1 MPYSNKERMSE
12 TMKYDYIY
20 SEAIDIITAKKDDGT
35 KFFTKDTVC
44 VAVTEDEKL
53 YSAFNKTEYAEGK
66 LITGSSEKEVI
77 RKIAAGGNSRI
88 AAMITMNCID
98 MVPVLPDSE
107 EIEELLKLDKY
118 NATTDVISPNNKY
131 IKVKDLSEYDPNGD
145 NSAIEILKVDIT
157 AKRSEKDKLL
167 GFTPDFDKVTDEGE
181 TKSET
186 KFLFAMPGRDKQ
198 EPAPGQPGP
207 LPENQMP
214 LQQGQAPF
222 YTMDDVVHQYQPV
235 DGRHKSGMNAS
246 LMSNQASMP
255 MNRSQMM
262 SGQYMQPGGAVS
274 QQFPPNGQMM
284 NQPYMQQQGM
294 INGQY
299 PQQGAPNGQMMNQPY
314 MQQGMMNGQYVQQSA
329 VNGQYSPN
337 GQMVN
342 QQYMG
347 QGMMNGQY
355 SGQMMNGGYMGQG
368 MMNGQYGGQMMN
380 QQYMGQGMM
389 NGQYGGQMMNQQYMG
404 QGMMN
409 GQYGGQMMN
418 GGYMGQGM
426 MNGQYG
432 GQMMN
437 GSPYMQQQEEM
448 DPKYL
453 NQDMINGNNNNNNNN
468 K

>member
-167 GFTPDFDKVTDEGE
+167 GFTPDFDKFTDDGE

-186 KFLFAMPGRDKQ
+186 K
-198 EPAPGQPGP
+198 
-207 LPENQMP
+207 
-214 LQQGQAPF
+214 
-222 YTMDDVVHQYQPV
+222 Y
-235 DGRHKSGMNAS
+235 
-246 LMSNQASMP
+246 
-255 MNRSQMM
+255 
-262 SGQYMQPGGAVS
+262 
-274 QQFPPNGQMM
+274 
-284 NQPYMQQQGM
+284 
-294 INGQY
+294 
-299 PQQGAPNGQMMNQPY
+299 
-314 MQQGMMNGQYVQQSA
+314 
-329 VNGQYSPN
+329 
-337 GQMVN
+337 
-342 QQYMG
+342 
-347 QGMMNGQY
+347 
-355 SGQMMNGGYMGQG
+355 
-368 MMNGQYGGQMMN
+368 
-380 QQYMGQGMM
+380 
-389 NGQYGGQMMNQQYMG
+389 
-404 QGMMN
+404 
-409 GQYGGQMMN
+409 
-418 GGYMGQGM
+418 
-426 MNGQYG
+426 
-432 GQMMN
+432 
-437 GSPYMQQQEEM
+437 
-448 DPKYL
+448 
-453 NQDMINGNNNNNNNN
+453 
-468 K
+468 